1 MNDNLLLNINKE
13 DAAIASLVVGI
24 PFLWVGLIVLD
35 NDNDYTNINN
45 MGNVWNR
52 YNICR
57 LERLT

>member
-45 MGNVWNR
+45 MGNV
-52 YNICR
+52 
-57 LERLT
+57 